1 MKRISIGRQIFNIVR
16 NLAQSS
22 KVNINQSTKLQG
34 ENGEGKRWWIS
45 LHSHLI
51 QIPCKSCKGN
61 SVPWAEPTRLDLFLF
76 FCQFPIIMRM
86 IIPTFHLQFPS
97 LNPHFFFTFDLQANP
112 HNNFSPLSCGPLH
125 SLLHLPSQLLATS
138 WPSQVW

>member
-1 MKRISIGRQIFNIVR
+1 MTIPKMKRISIGRQIFNIVR
-16 NLAQSS
+16 YLAQSS

-76 FCQFPIIMRM
+76 FCQFPIIIRM

-97 LNPHFFFTFDLQANP
+97 LNPHFFFSHLTYKQTHIIISHLSAVDPCILCCIC
-112 HNNFSPLSCGPLH
+112 PLS
-125 SLLHLPSQLLATS
+125 S
-138 WPSQVW
+138 